1 LLVSIRVVL
10 LVSIRVVLLVSIRVV
25 LFRTVFTG
33 TYASV
38 MNVRVADGQDS
49 VVTNKLIITIAISY
63 HKIRNLMPTTYIA
76 FGTSN
81 GSARSFG
88 PFGPLSISSV

>member
-1 LLVSIRVVL
+1 MLVSIRVVL
-10 LVSIRVVLLVSIRVV
+10 YRV
-25 LFRTVFTG
+25 VFTG
-33 TYASV
+33 TYPSV

-49 VVTNKLIITIAISY
+49 VVTNTLVITIAISY
-63 HKIRNLMPTTYIA
+63 HKIRNLKPTTYIA

-81 GSARSFG
+81 RSATSFG